1 MHKHSHT
8 HSIQFNTSNGCCLI
22 LSRCEEVVEK
32 KVARKE
38 SDKVAT
44 PSQCKKVSNS
54 VTRNKTQLYAN
65 YYVTFCYHD
74 CNKKNKFWNVP
85 NTNIRVSGVQ
95 MALIC
100 QKRIVCDSS
109 SVLFPS
115 NLSPSSKSSF
125 NVTPLSSLSSAQ
137 MTKNYSISHLSTRTK
152 DIRTQHVS
160 TTSTASVDNIRVSV
174 SRDKDD
180 NVDVNST
187 FAEFIVKNLK

>member
-1 MHKHSHT
+1 M
-8 HSIQFNTSNGCCLI
+8 
-22 LSRCEEVVEK
+22 
-32 KVARKE
+32 
-38 SDKVAT
+38 
-44 PSQCKKVSNS
+44 SNS
-54 VTRNKTQLYAN
+54 VTRNKTQLYAK
-65 YYVTFCYHD
+65 YFVTFCYHD
-74 CNKKNKFWNVP
+74 SNKKNKFWNVP

-125 NVTPLSSLSSAQ
+125 NATPLSSLSSAQ

-160 TTSTASVDNIRVSV
+160 TTSTASADNIRVSV

>member
-1 MHKHSHT
+1 
-8 HSIQFNTSNGCCLI
+8 
-22 LSRCEEVVEK
+22 
-32 KVARKE
+32 
-38 SDKVAT
+38 
-44 PSQCKKVSNS
+44 
-54 VTRNKTQLYAN
+54 
-65 YYVTFCYHD
+65 
-74 CNKKNKFWNVP
+74 
-85 NTNIRVSGVQ
+85 

-115 NLSPSSKSSF
+115 NLSQSSKSSF
-125 NVTPLSSLSSAQ
+125 NATPLSSLSSAQ
-137 MTKNYSISHLSTRTK
+137 MTKNYSISNRTK

-180 NVDVNST
+180 NVDVNSS

>member
-1 MHKHSHT
+1 M
-8 HSIQFNTSNGCCLI
+8 
-22 LSRCEEVVEK
+22 
-32 KVARKE
+32 
-38 SDKVAT
+38 
-44 PSQCKKVSNS
+44 
-54 VTRNKTQLYAN
+54 
-65 YYVTFCYHD
+65 
-74 CNKKNKFWNVP
+74 P
-85 NTNIRVSGVQ
+85 NTKIRVPGAQ

-125 NVTPLSSLSSAQ
+125 NATALSSLSSAQ
-137 MTKNYSISHLSTRTK
+137 MTKNYSISHLSTPTK

-160 TTSTASVDNIRVSV
+160 TTSTASADNIRVSV